1 MQKYFNE
8 IADNRHQ
15 SYVKH
20 RLQDILVM
28 LMCAVLCGLDELS
41 AVMVYIQN
49 KADFFAQN
57 FGIQEIPSKPTV
69 SRVLRMIDGKQVAQI
84 IIEIMREQI
93 GESGDVTSSASLM
106 GIILHYNLV
115 HACSI
120 SVIRCSSCSSVI
132 PSVSL
137 TCFEFLKPFTIYHSL
152 RPFSSL
158 LSRAF

>member
-28 LMCAVLCGLDELS
+28 IMYAVLCGLDELG
-41 AVMVYIQN
+41 AVIVYIQN
-49 KADFFAQN
+49 IADFFAQN

-84 IIEIMREQI
+84 IIDIMREQI
-93 GESGDVTSSASLM
+93 GESGDVTSSASRM
-106 GIILHYNLV
+106 GIILHVGMRSNT
-115 HACSI
+115 A
-120 SVIRCSSCSSVI
+120 
-132 PSVSL
+132 SL
-137 TCFEFLKPFTIYHSL
+137 SAWFPTE
-152 RPFSSL
+152 
-158 LSRAF
+158 

>member
-1 MQKYFNE
+1 MQEYFNE
-8 IADNRHQ
+8 IADKRHQ

-84 IIEIMREQI
+84 IL
-93 GESGDVTSSASLM
+93 G
-106 GIILHYNLV
+106 NLFFFMKRP
-115 HACSI
+115 CFFI
-120 SVIRCSSCSSVI
+120 FGNGNSC
-132 PSVSL
+132 
-137 TCFEFLKPFTIYHSL
+137 
-152 RPFSSL
+152 RDML
-158 LSRAF
+158 L